1 MREFKVTGK
10 TKASANPLICV
21 VDDDPS
27 IADSTRYLIDSF
39 GFRSKAFASAREF
52 LSSRHLQEASCLIL
66 DIRMPEMD
74 GLELQHRLAETNK
87 RVPIVFLTA
96 YADDSEEK
104 RAREGGAVAVLHK
117 PVSEVVLFN
126 AIQAALGR

>member
-1 MREFKVTGK
+1 
-10 TKASANPLICV
+10 V

-27 IADSTRYLIDSF
+27 VADSTRYLIDSF

-52 LSSRHLQEASCLIL
+52 LSSRHLQEVSCLIL

-104 RAREGGAVAVLHK
+104 RAMEGGAVAVLHK

>member
-1 MREFKVTGK
+1 
-10 TKASANPLICV
+10 
-21 VDDDPS
+21 
-27 IADSTRYLIDSF
+27 
-39 GFRSKAFASAREF
+39 
-52 LSSRHLQEASCLIL
+52 
-66 DIRMPEMD
+66 MPEMD